1 MSDDVIE
8 FPRKSGPGIGHRAR
22 KRAGAVT
29 DVKAENFNSDDE
41 VENLEALKRRM
52 SQMLA
57 RPDISER
64 DFATLNKDYRKVIV
78 ELKEARDR
86 AAAKGLGS
94 GARRGLNAVG
104 GRAFDGDI

>member
-8 FPRKSGPGIGHRAR
+8 FPKKSGPGVGHRTR
-22 KRAGAVT
+22 KRAGETTTVT
-29 DVKAENFNSDDE
+29 TDDFNAADE
-41 VENLEALKRRM
+41 VKNFEALKLRM

-86 AAAKGLGS
+86 AEAAKLGR
-94 GARRGLNAVG
+94 RRGLTAVDS
-104 GRAFDGDI
+104 RSFNGDI